1 MEGFSVADD
10 PRPPA
15 YRQPSYLVSEPGRF
29 VTAYLPLVASLANQ
43 EPECDILKLY
53 DPI

>member
-1 MEGFSVADD
+1 MSEWDSREED
-10 PRPPA
+10 PAFR
-15 YRQPSYLVSEPGRF
+15 RERERRLSEPGRF